1 MVPFFRILSS
11 IPPSSSIS
19 SRLRGLPSY
28 HPILVFLVAT
38 ILICSHPHC
47 CHSFAIRSS
56 YPRRSCSSSNTF
68 IMSSSSSSSS
78 SSRKTV
84 QETAAA
90 AAGRTHSSSRLFTVD
105 NRSESSLS
113 IQLQDVQDLDIEQLS
128 REMNERA
135 KEAQPFTVQ
144 EMDEIMKSFE
154 NVMPADSGISLEQ
167 LRELIQA
174 VGHLP
179 HKDWERTGE
188 SAQKLQDILLESPPT
203 SSRQSDNDDDDDD
216 LNASSHGLSLEFQQ
230 IFKRVIEEGNWNAAA
245 AYAATQNYKCDSNS
259 RNNKGSNGTNKP
271 WAVLVTGVNGIRKT
285 TSVYQ
290 PWFQQL
296 LHEALIPPS
305 ISSSSTAT
313 TSTTSTST
321 GGNVSSLP
329 TGENSFFRQLDH
341 MIITIINHNFQK
353 LYAMT
358 ALSHDFENQ
367 HGHEKE
373 EKSGQDPP
381 SAVIQKYSNYKA
393 AIFSRYRTLSE
404 ILGVLLVRQAKASK
418 MNIMIET
425 SGRDV
430 AMFHYVDSFFPSEE
444 YNKLALHFTI
454 NDLSHAESSVDSRMV
469 KEMREGIQAMQS
481 GDVHQVIKAN
491 AGGPY
496 GSEVLKSIQRESDA
510 VWDAILLSSEE
521 SSSSSKRRR
530 TGGSDAADGGGDVVG
545 RDWFKA
551 SIQIHARDDGDWT
564 ANAILPDGS
573 KGTVFQFHPPR
584 KV

>member
-1 MVPFFRILSS
+1 VVVVVVTCNHNS
-11 IPPSSSIS
+11 
-19 SRLRGLPSY
+19 
-28 HPILVFLVAT
+28 
-38 ILICSHPHC
+38 
-47 CHSFAIRSS
+47 CHSFTIHSGRPLHHHCGINMSRKIPAVSSLQRGDCSS
-56 YPRRSCSSSNTF
+56 YPSP
-68 IMSSSSSSSS
+68 SSSSSS
-78 SSRKTV
+78 SSR
-84 QETAAA
+84 
-90 AAGRTHSSSRLFTVD
+90 LFTMN

-113 IQLQDVQDLDIEQLS
+113 IQFQDVQDLDIEQLS

-135 KEAQPFTVQ
+135 KQAQPFTVQ
-144 EMDEIMKSFE
+144 ELDEIMTSFE
-154 NVMPADSGISLEQ
+154 NVVPADSGISLEQ

-179 HKDWERTGE
+179 HKDWERTGD
-188 SAQKLQDILLESPPT
+188 SAQKLQEILLESSNNIRT
-203 SSRQSDNDDDDDD
+203 VSVNSNGAAEDEDGGGST
-216 LNASSHGLSLEFQQ
+216 SSHGLSLEFQQ

-245 AYAATQNYKCDSNS
+245 AYAATQNYSSSSSSSSSKE
-259 RNNKGSNGTNKP
+259 KP

-290 PWFQQL
+290 PWFQEL
-296 LHEALIPPS
+296 LQEALIPPKS
-305 ISSSSTAT
+305 SGGDGGCVSSSGSTNPMQE
-313 TSTTSTST
+313 SCKEQI
-321 GGNVSSLP
+321 LP

-358 ALSHDFENQ
+358 ALSHDFTSKNDDIDN
-367 HGHEKE
+367 
-373 EKSGQDPP
+373 SDSNSTNQDPP

-469 KEMREGIQAMQS
+469 KEMKEGIQAMQS

-510 VWDAILLSSEE
+510 VWDAILLSDKEE
-521 SSSSSKRRR
+521 GEGETSS
-530 TGGSDAADGGGDVVG
+530 GSHGASVG

-564 ANAILPDGS
+564 ANAVLPDGT
-573 KGTVFQFHPPR
+573 KGTVFRFHPPR

>member
-1 MVPFFRILSS
+1 MVHLISSLTSSLLLSS
-11 IPPSSSIS
+11 FLLLVVVFVISSNHFCDSFAVHSSPFHWSRNNFIMSRPFIPSSSKANNDVC
-19 SRLRGLPSY
+19 PTT
-28 HPILVFLVAT
+28 AT
-38 ILICSHPHC
+38 TMTT
-47 CHSFAIRSS
+47 
-56 YPRRSCSSSNTF
+56 RR
-68 IMSSSSSSSS
+68 
-78 SSRKTV
+78 
-84 QETAAA
+84 
-90 AAGRTHSSSRLFTVD
+90 HSSRLFTVD

-113 IQLQDVQDLDIEQLS
+113 IQLQDVEDLDIEQLS
-128 REMNERA
+128 LEMNERA
-135 KEAQPFTVQ
+135 KQAQPFTVE
-144 EMDEIMKSFE
+144 EMDEIMTSFE
-154 NVMPADSGISLEQ
+154 NVMPPDSGISLEQ

-179 HKDWERTGE
+179 HKDWERTGD
-188 SAQKLQDILLESPPT
+188 SAQKLQEILLHNR
-203 SSRQSDNDDDDDD
+203 SSSSNVSSDHVDNDDGDADS
-216 LNASSHGLSLEFQQ
+216 NSSSLHGLSLEFQQ

-245 AYAATQNYKCDSNS
+245 AYAAGQNYYNKDSGKDNQ
-259 RNNKGSNGTNKP
+259 SNGTEKP

-290 PWFQQL
+290 PWFQEL
-296 LHEALIPPS
+296 LHEALIPPCCGS
-305 ISSSSTAT
+305 DHDDKFITMDKQRKEPPKEQ
-313 TSTTSTST
+313 
-321 GGNVSSLP
+321 LP

-358 ALSHDFENQ
+358 AISHDFSNKINDNNANQ
-367 HGHEKE
+367 EP
-373 EKSGQDPP
+373 PP
-381 SAVIQKYSNYKA
+381 STVIQKYSNYKA

-454 NDLSHAESSVDSRMV
+454 NDLSHAETSVDSRMV

-510 VWDAILLSSEE
+510 VWDAVLLSSE
-521 SSSSSKRRR
+521 
-530 TGGSDAADGGGDVVG
+530 GSGRAGDDKSAGDAVG

-551 SIQIHARDDGDWT
+551 SIQIHARDDGYWT
-564 ANAILPDGS
+564 ANAVLPDGS

>member
-1 MVPFFRILSS
+1 M
-11 IPPSSSIS
+11 
-19 SRLRGLPSY
+19 
-28 HPILVFLVAT
+28 
-38 ILICSHPHC
+38 
-47 CHSFAIRSS
+47 
-56 YPRRSCSSSNTF
+56 
-68 IMSSSSSSSS
+68 
-78 SSRKTV
+78 
-84 QETAAA
+84 
-90 AAGRTHSSSRLFTVD
+90 SSSRLYNQSRFH
-105 NRSESSLS
+105 RSESSLS
-113 IQLQDVQDLDIEQLS
+113 IQPEDVQDLDMELLS
-128 REMNERA
+128 QEMNQRA
-135 KEAQPFTVQ
+135 QQALPFTAD
-144 EMDEIMKSFE
+144 EMDEIMASFE
-154 NVMPADSGISLEQ
+154 NVMPSDSGISLEQ

-179 HKDWERTGE
+179 HKDWERTGD
-188 SAQKLQDILLESPPT
+188 SAEKLQDILL
-203 SSRQSDNDDDDDD
+203 SSWNSNSMSDVSRGSIGGSDDDD
-216 LNASSHGLSLEFQQ
+216 NHITSNTMESHGLSPEFQQ

-245 AYAATQNYKCDSNS
+245 AYAATQNYNGCDSS
-259 RNNKGSNGTNKP
+259 RDASDNGIHDKP

-296 LHEALIPPS
+296 LHEALVVPPRMAPVAENT
-305 ISSSSTAT
+305 IGTLNTTVNATAT
-313 TSTTSTST
+313 ANAPTASDT
-321 GGNVSSLP
+321 NVRKEQLP

-341 MIITIINHNFQK
+341 MIITLINHNFQK
-353 LYAMT
+353 MYAMT
-358 ALSHDFENQ
+358 ALSHDFDEFPD
-367 HGHEKE
+367 
-373 EKSGQDPP
+373 QDPP
-381 SAVIQKYSNYKA
+381 PSVIQKYSNYKA

-469 KEMREGIQAMQS
+469 REMREGIQAMQS

-496 GSEVLKSIQRESDA
+496 GSEVLKSIQRDSDA
-510 VWDAILLSSEE
+510 VWDAVISESTNE
-521 SSSSSKRRR
+521 VD
-530 TGGSDAADGGGDVVG
+530 GSGPAGASASVG

-551 SIQIHARDDGDWT
+551 GIQITARDDGDWT
-564 ANAILPDGS
+564 ANAVLPNGA